1 VRQPVDAILAD
12 DAQRAAWRARWHKRL
27 DALGVG
33 DAGRPPRG
41 AVDVL
46 SEEDR

>member
-33 DAGRPPRG
+33 DAGRPSRA